1 MGLCF
6 GVGEGEVES
15 LGLVSRV
22 QFRVRFVFKV
32 KCSVRIRL
40 LWKLGVGLNVIVKAS
55 VRFTFTVW
63 CGLRCG

>member
-40 LWKLGVGLNVIVKAS
+40 L
-55 VRFTFTVW
+55 
-63 CGLRCG
+63 